1 MRSARRQ
8 VQMLMAVMM
17 MLNGILLMLA
27 RGEVWPLILLL
38 LLPLPLWYIV
48 DVKKWYELPSWAANT
63 IGLGIGA
70 YAMYF
75 FWFQATERHLAIVS
89 DMVCYLLLTMLL
101 QTKSP
106 RLYWQMTILS
116 VLQSVV
122 ASVFSLDLQQG
133 VVFISYTFVVLLA
146 LSAIVLYRDQL
157 VVALKMDQ
165 NNNDLDEHRVRKREV
180 VRPLMTFRP
189 GAGDGQ
195 VSGFR
200 SAFFAIGLLAFF
212 SVVAGMSIYVTIP
225 RLEDSLDA
233 DSIQLKTTGVTRQ
246 IESLEPSGVLQ
257 PNNSEALRLRVID
270 PSTGKS
276 MRLNGDVYL
285 RGATLEVLKSEST
298 GWLPYRSRVPS
309 SALTSLPTFAGKVY
323 RQEIVMVPRA
333 EPMLFY
339 ALPLAPALNV
349 SRDILFDME
358 SEMMLRFSATGS
370 VSSTPFRYEL
380 GVYGVERQSLPNVSP
395 FLNFNAKNYDKP
407 LNEDYDSRYGHLTRF
422 DPERYPTLLAKA
434 REIRDRLGSDRSR
447 RQVVCEAIA
456 DYLANSGDFSYTTD
470 FRSIVRDQ
478 SLDPVEDFVAN
489 YRSGHCELYASA
501 LCLMLRS
508 LEIPARVVVGYRT
521 ARYNE
526 VAGHYLVQ
534 EKHAHSWVEAY
545 LRPLD
550 CSEEMKSQQVA
561 RAGGAW
567 LRLDATPA
575 ADQLDDDLNL
585 FGTAGDALGLAQS
598 LWDEYIMG
606 IQESQ
611 TGAEKSSKLG
621 SSVLQ
626 ALMDPT
632 ALVESIRGRFLQMSV
647 GARLLLGC
655 AILVFWIF
663 VLRQAARRRRRA
675 GRAGPSVGRSGWWDW
690 LGLGANT
697 PGTEFEGHWADAIL
711 LELERLAVKY
721 GFSGRQQ
728 SMTPLEFARHWS
740 EEVRG
745 VLAGPELA
753 VAGSAVKLPGVAA
766 AASRIDQEPVGS
778 GDGVGLADKIESEIA
793 ALVARY
799 YELKYAG
806 GGRSEE
812 ADVAGGQ
819 ALNGRRRSGGAR
831 GEGAALLAEGRAQL
845 QRIESYL
852 PPRTRVARSSG
863 KR

>member
-1 MRSARRQ
+1 MKSARWR
-8 VQMLMAVMM
+8 VQMLMAIMM

-27 RGEVWPLILLL
+27 RGEAWPLVLLL
-38 LLPLPLWYIV
+38 LLPLPLWYVV

-101 QTKSP
+101 QAKSP

-133 VVFISYTFVVLLA
+133 LVFISYTFVVLLA
-146 LSAIVLYRDQL
+146 LSSIVLYRDQL

-165 NNNDLDEHRVRKREV
+165 NNNELDEQRGRRRETA
-180 VRPLMTFRP
+180 RPLITFRP
-189 GAGDGQ
+189 GTSELQG
-195 VSGFR
+195 SGFR
-200 SAFFAIGLLAFF
+200 TAFFAIGLLAFF
-212 SVVAGMSIYVTIP
+212 SVAAGMSIYVTIP
-225 RLEDSLDA
+225 RLEDNLDA

-257 PNNSEALRLRVID
+257 PSNNEALRLRIID

-285 RGATLEVLKSEST
+285 RGSTLEVLKPEST

-309 SALTSLPTFAGKVY
+309 SPLTSLPTFAGKVY

-349 SRDILFDME
+349 SRDILFDLE

-395 FLNFNAKNYDKP
+395 FLNFSTKNYDSP
-407 LNEDYDSRYGHLTRF
+407 LNEDYDSRYGHLTKF

-434 REIRDRLGSDRSR
+434 REIRDSLGSDKAR
-447 RQVVCEAIA
+447 RQAVCEAIA
-456 DYLANSGDFSYTTD
+456 NYLANSGEFSYTTD
-470 FRSIVRDQ
+470 FRSIERDQ
-478 SLDPVEDFVAN
+478 NLDPVEDFVAN
-489 YRSGHCELYASA
+489 YRRGHCELYASA

-521 ARYNE
+521 ARYND

-550 CSEEMKSQQVA
+550 CSEEMKTQQVA
-561 RAGGAW
+561 RGGGAW
-567 LRLDATPA
+567 LRLDATPS
-575 ADQLDDDLNL
+575 ADALDDDLDL

-621 SSVLQ
+621 SSMFQ

-647 GARLLLGC
+647 GTRLLLGC
-655 AILVFWIF
+655 VILVFWIF
-663 VLRQAARRRRRA
+663 VLNQAARRRKRL
-675 GRAGPSVGRSGWWDW
+675 RSGKVGAGSSPWWAW
-690 LGLGANT
+690 LGLGSAAA
-697 PGTEFEGHWADAIL
+697 GSEIEGHWADAIL
-711 LELERLAVKY
+711 QELEQLAVKH

-728 SMTPLEFARHWS
+728 SMTPLEFARNWS
-740 EEVRG
+740 TEIRG
-745 VLAGPELA
+745 VLT
-753 VAGSAVKLPGVAA
+753 VAEPLDAEGSSGGGGEARVGGSQVAA
-766 AASRIDQEPVGS
+766 
-778 GDGVGLADKIESEIA
+778 GLADQIESEIA

-799 YELKYAG
+799 YQLKYAG
-806 GGRSEE
+806 VQAPAMALVGAVGAANATRAGSGR
-812 ADVAGGQ
+812 AA
-819 ALNGRRRSGGAR
+819 
-831 GEGAALLAEGRAQL
+831 GEGAAVLAEGRAQV
-845 QRIESYL
+845 QRIANRL
-852 PPRTRVARSSG
+852 PARQPASPL
-863 KR
+863 KRRK